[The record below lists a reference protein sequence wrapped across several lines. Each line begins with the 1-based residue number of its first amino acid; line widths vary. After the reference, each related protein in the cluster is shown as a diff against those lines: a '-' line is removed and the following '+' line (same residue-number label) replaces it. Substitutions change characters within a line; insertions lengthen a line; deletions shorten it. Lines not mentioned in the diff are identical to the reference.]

1 MDAKTWVPE
10 GISQDMPNGAR
21 MYDYFLGGYY
31 NFEIDRQMSE
41 KALQIYP
48 DGRLTAQACRA
59 FLRRVTGFFVE
70 QGIDQFL
77 EIGSGIPTSGHVHE
91 VAQKANPAAR
101 VVYVDIDPVAIAHG
115 QAILKD
121 NLNAIAIVG
130 DVRRPDDILGHP
142 EVKGLLDFGRPVAV
156 SLLTLLH
163 AVVDDEQAYA
173 AVRVLR
179 DALVP
184 GSYIA
189 ISHGTRE
196 NAPPETIKQMEM
208 LTRGTSMPARYRSHA
223 DIEPFFEGLE
233 VVEPGLVHIPLWRP
247 EGPDDVLLDEPE
259 RVLIYG
265 GVGRKP

>member
-10 GISQDMPNGAR
+10 GISQDSPNGAR

-31 NFEIDRQMSE
+31 NFEIDRLMGD
-41 KALQIYP
+41 KALEIYP
-48 DGRLTAQACRA
+48 DGQLAAQACRA
-59 FLRRVTGFFVE
+59 FLRRIVNFLVA

-77 EIGSGIPTSGHVHE
+77 EIGSGIPTAGHVHE
-91 VAQKANPAAR
+91 VAQRTNPAAR
-101 VVYVDIDPVAIAHG
+101 VVYVDIDAVAVAHG

-121 NLNAIAIVG
+121 NPNVLAIEG
-130 DVRRPDDILGHP
+130 DVRRPDYILGHP
-142 EVKGLLDFGRPVAV
+142 EVGQLLDFGRPMAV

-163 AVVDDEQAYA
+163 FVADEEQAYQ
-173 AVRVLR
+173 AVRMLR

-189 ISHGTRE
+189 ISHGTRD
-196 NAPPETIKQMEM
+196 NAPPETIEQMEM
-208 LTRGTSMPARYRSHA
+208 LLRGTSVASRYRSHA
-223 DIEPFFEGLE
+223 EIGRFFEGLE

-259 RVLIYG
+259 RVLVYG